1 MQMAYSEVMHILY
14 VKSFVFMNSYYDTN
28 APVKF
33 VRIVITRLS
42 LECRNM
48 TEIFLELN
56 YYLIYQ
62 MS

>member
-1 MQMAYSEVMHILY
+1 MQMADSEIMHILY
-14 VKSFVFMNSYYDTN
+14 VKSFVFMNSYDTN

-48 TEIFLELN
+48 TEIFLDLM
-56 YYLIYQ
+56 YY
-62 MS
+62 

>member
-1 MQMAYSEVMHILY
+1 MQMAYSEIMHILY
-14 VKSFVFMNSYYDTN
+14 FKSFVFMNSYGTN

-48 TEIFLELN
+48 TEIFLDLM